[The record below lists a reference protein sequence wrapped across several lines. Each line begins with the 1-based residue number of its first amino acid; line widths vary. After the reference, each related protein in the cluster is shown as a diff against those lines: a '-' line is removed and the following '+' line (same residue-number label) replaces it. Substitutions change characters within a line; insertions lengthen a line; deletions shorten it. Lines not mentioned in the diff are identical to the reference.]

1 MDKLLIF
8 LCFLVTVSAIFL
20 PKEEPCDE
28 EEEQPSNCPKVAN
41 GNCEEGWKN
50 FTRPSGE
57 WCMKVFFENFITP
70 SAAEKKCQEVGATLS
85 SIQDQYENFYIL
97 YTVLDKI
104 YPESGTVMIGMKR
117 TETCRNSGISETC
130 NWATSFEWTD
140 KSANGTEGF
149 SWGNEQPDN
158 SRRQTPGGQAC
169 ALIYATVPLYLDKG
183 PMRSGTLDD
192 VGCDY
197 DFVKDGYNPRTPK
210 AYVCGKKPKV

>member
-28 EEEQPSNCPKVAN
+28 DEQPSNCPKVPN

-57 WCMKVFFENFITP
+57 WCMKVFFEKFINQTF
-70 SAAEKKCQEVGATLS
+70 AEKKCQAVGATLS
-85 SIQDQYENFYIL
+85 SIQDQYENFYIV
-97 YTVLDKI
+97 YTFLDKI
-104 YPESGTVMIGMKR
+104 YPETGTILIGAKR
-117 TETCRNSGISETC
+117 TAACINGGISATC
-130 NWATSFEWTD
+130 NGATSFEWTD

-149 SWGNEQPDN
+149 SWASKQPDN
-158 SRRQTPGGQAC
+158 SRRITPGGQAC
-169 ALIYATVPLYLDKG
+169 ALIYASATLYLG

-192 VGCDY
+192 VACDY
-197 DFVKDGYNPRTPK
+197 DSFKEGDIYNTPK